1 MAAQEAALAQ
11 VEATLP
17 PLRKAL
23 QQNRDLLT
31 ALLGSYAGQQEPRE
45 TFMLEDLRLPIDLPL
60 SVPSQLIQQRP
71 DVRAAQET
79 LHSASAQIGVATAN
93 LLPNFTING
102 NAGYMSTAL
111 ATLLSPPNAFWLVA
125 GNVTQT
131 LFDGG
136 SLLHTLRGTY
146 ATYDAAAWT
155 YKDTVVTAVQN
166 VADALRAIQ
175 NDADALKAAR
185 DFERAAKINLD
196 LARQQVE
203 TGNANILL
211 LLTSQQQYLQALIAV
226 VMARA
231 ARLSDTAAL
240 FQALG
245 GGWWNRIEPP
255 TEKILSVGTGQAARL
270 IEAPT
275 LMDTYHFY

>member
-1 MAAQEAALAQ
+1 M
-11 VEATLP
+11 
-17 PLRKAL
+17 
-23 QQNRDLLT
+23 
-31 ALLGSYAGQQEPRE
+31 
-45 TFMLEDLRLPIDLPL
+45 
-60 SVPSQLIQQRP
+60 
-71 DVRAAQET
+71 
-79 LHSASAQIGVATAN
+79 
-93 LLPNFTING
+93 
-102 NAGYMSTAL
+102 
-111 ATLLSPPNAFWLVA
+111 
-125 GNVTQT
+125 
-131 LFDGG
+131 
-136 SLLHTLRGTY
+136 
-146 ATYDAAAWT
+146 
-155 YKDTVVTAVQN
+155 VTAVQN